1 MPLTNSEKEFHRRAA
16 VACFNRAWDYLDM
29 KARDSE
35 EEEEMLHL
43 AHASRYHW
51 GLVGTPRNQAVGDW
65 QIARVYAAIGAPELS
80 LQFALSSLT
89 TCEKKHL
96 DDLVPSALEGV
107 ARAYVAAGDPRNANR
122 LLGMAK
128 ERLARAKLSP
138 SDKRV
143 FAGQIRST
151 EALVRRHEPGLK
163 RPVSV
168 KSLPS

>member
-1 MPLTNSEKEFHRRAA
+1 MTNAEKEFHRRAA

-29 KARDSE
+29 KARGSE

-51 GLVGTPRNQAVGDW
+51 SLVGTPRNRAVGDW

-80 LQFALSSLT
+80 LQFALSCLT
-89 TCEKKHL
+89 TCEKKRL

-107 ARAYVAAGDPRNANR
+107 ARAYVAAGDPQNANR
-122 LLGMAK
+122 LLRMAK
-128 ERLARAKLSP
+128 EKLARAELSP

-151 EALVRRHEPGLK
+151 EALIRRHERGPQ
-163 RPVSV
+163 RPVSA